1 MSFENFIFGFSSA
14 VLVFL
19 IFLGFA
25 GILNLIYDYYEK
37 EIDLDAEI
45 KKEDKWKL
53 AVWIK
58 RL

>member
-45 KKEDKWKL
+45 KKEDK
-53 AVWIK
+53 
-58 RL
+58 